1 MPCGR
6 VSGPGPFATEELV
19 MDARTRSAILREEIS
34 LREILEHLQHRK
46 WRVLGLILALT
57 LLAAVAS
64 WVFPNIY
71 RASIVVSPVT
81 NSPGSNGTG
90 SGLGAMMSTFSNLAS
105 VAGLAIGADSHK
117 FEAVALLQSE
127 TITED
132 YISNNNLLPVLY
144 PRLWDATAKRWTTSD
159 PTDIPTVW
167 KATQRFKRHIANVTT
182 DTKTGLV
189 TLTITW
195 DDPHQAAQWA
205 NDLVKM
211 TNDYL
216 RSKAIVE
223 SDRNIAYLN
232 GEAAKTDVV
241 GVKQAIY
248 ALLQNEISKEM
259 LARGSD
265 EYALK
270 VIDHAVTP
278 EEPYMP
284 QPIMWTL
291 IGLTCGLLFSII
303 GAFVSLAWRRG

>member
-1 MPCGR
+1 
-6 VSGPGPFATEELV
+6 
-19 MDARTRSAILREEIS
+19 MDARARSSILREEIS
-34 LREILEHLQHRK
+34 LRDILEHLQYRK
-46 WRVLGLILALT
+46 WRALGLILALT
-57 LLAAVAS
+57 LLAALAS
-64 WVFPNIY
+64 WVFPKTY
-71 RASIVVSPVT
+71 RASIIVSPVT
-81 NSPGSNGTG
+81 NTPGSNAGG
-90 SGLGAMMSTFSNLAS
+90 SGLGAVVSQFSNLAS
-105 VAGLAIGADSHK
+105 AAGLNLATDSHK

-132 YISNNNLLPVLY
+132 YIRNNNLLPVLY
-144 PRLWDATAKRWTTSD
+144 PGRWDAAARRWSVSD

-216 RSKAIVE
+216 RGKAIVE

-232 GEAAKTDVV
+232 EQAAKTDVV

-248 ALLQNEISKEM
+248 SLLQSEISKQM

-270 VIDHAVTP
+270 VIDHAFAP

-284 QPIMWTL
+284 QPVMWTL

-303 GAFVSLAWRRG
+303 GAFVAVAWRRA